1 MGRHDNRKEAMEI
14 VFEDDWL
21 IVVNKPS
28 GLLSVATNKG
38 GSKGPEVTAHSLL
51 MDYMAE
57 QQGRRGGRG
66 RGRDMAGNNSQN
78 LPRIFIVHRLDRD
91 TSGLVVVA
99 KDEETKHALQ
109 DNWSEVVQERK
120 YVAVHEGHID
130 SEDGWIESWLYEHPK
145 SLKVH
150 AFELRE
156 GDTPER
162 PPRKEWQYASTHCK
176 TIGHLTINEEQY
188 TRVEFELETGRKNQI
203 RVHSQ
208 WIGHPIAGDKK
219 YGAATNPFGRLALHA
234 QTLSFIHPWT
244 GQTVRFTSLLP
255 RLFNRR

>member
-38 GSKGPEVTAHSLL
+38 GSKGPEVTAYSLL

-91 TSGLVVVA
+91 TSGLLVFA
-99 KDEETKHALQ
+99 KDEDTKLSLQ
-109 DNWSEVVQERK
+109 ENWNEAVLERK
-120 YVAVHEGHID
+120 YVAVLEGRIED
-130 SEDGWIESWLYEHPK
+130 SEGWIETWLYENPK
-145 SLKVH
+145 SMKVH
-150 AFELRE
+150 CYPI
-156 GDTPER
+156 DER
-162 PPRKEWQYASTHCK
+162 DIVAARDGRCVFAERNGWKYASTHCLTTLK
-176 TIGHLTINEEQY
+176 AVSYTHLT
-188 TRVEFELETGRKNQI
+188 L
-203 RVHSQ
+203 
-208 WIGHPIAGDKK
+208 P
-219 YGAATNPFGRLALHA
+219 TN
-234 QTLSFIHPWT
+234 
-244 GQTVRFTSLLP
+244 
-255 RLFNRR
+255 

>member
-66 RGRDMAGNNSQN
+66 RGRDMDGNNSQN

-91 TSGLVVVA
+91 TSGLVVFA
-99 KDEETKHALQ
+99 KDVETKHALQ

-120 YVAVHEGHID
+120 YVAVLEGHID

>member
-38 GSKGPEVTAHSLL
+38 GSKGQEVTAHSLL

-91 TSGLVVVA
+91 TSGLVVFA

-120 YVAVHEGHID
+120 YVAVLEGHID

-188 TRVEFELETGRKNQI
+188 TKVEFELETGRKNQI

>member
-1 MGRHDNRKEAMEI
+1 MRPIVREKPLKQIHIMGKHGNREEGMEI
-14 VFEDDWL
+14 IFEDDWL

-38 GSKGPEVTAHSLL
+38 GNKGSEVTAHSLL
-51 MDYMAE
+51 MEYMGE
-57 QQGRRGGRG
+57 QGSG
-66 RGRDMAGNNSQN
+66 
-78 LPRIFIVHRLDRD
+78 RIFIVHRLDRD
-91 TSGLVVVA
+91 TSGLIVFA
-99 KDEETKHALQ
+99 KDEETKRALQ
-109 DNWSEVVQERK
+109 DNWNEVVQERK
-120 YVAVHEGHID
+120 YVAVLEGHID

-150 AFELRE
+150 AYELRQ

-162 PPRKEWQYASTHCK
+162 PPRKEWQYASTHCQ
-176 TIGHLTINEEQY
+176 TIGHLTIDEEQY
-188 TRVEFELETGRKNQI
+188 TKVEFELETGRKNQI

-219 YGAATNPFGRLALHA
+219 YGAVTNPFGRLALHA

-244 GQTVRFTSLLP
+244 GQTVRFTSRLP

>member
-1 MGRHDNRKEAMEI
+1 MGKHGNREEGMEI
-14 VFEDDWL
+14 IFEDDWL

-38 GSKGPEVTAHSLL
+38 GNKGPEVTAHSLL
-51 MDYMAE
+51 MEYMAE
-57 QQGRRGGRG
+57 QGSG
-66 RGRDMAGNNSQN
+66 
-78 LPRIFIVHRLDRD
+78 RIFIVHRLDRD
-91 TSGLVVVA
+91 TSGLVVFA

-120 YVAVHEGHID
+120 YVAVLEGHID

>member
-1 MGRHDNRKEAMEI
+1 MSKHRNREEGMEI
-14 VFEDDWL
+14 IFEDDWL

-38 GSKGPEVTAHSLL
+38 GNKGPEVTAHSLL
-51 MDYMAE
+51 MEYMAE
-57 QQGRRGGRG
+57 QGSG
-66 RGRDMAGNNSQN
+66 
-78 LPRIFIVHRLDRD
+78 RIFIVHRLDRD
-91 TSGLVVVA
+91 TSGLIVFA
-99 KDEETKHALQ
+99 KDEETKRALQ
-109 DNWSEVVQERK
+109 DNWNEVVQERK
-120 YVAVHEGHID
+120 YVAVLEGHID

-150 AFELRE
+150 AYELRE

-162 PPRKEWQYASTHCK
+162 PPRKEWLYASTHCQ
-176 TIGHLTINEEQY
+176 TIGHITINEEQY
-188 TRVEFELETGRKNQI
+188 TKVEFELETGRKNQI

-244 GQTVRFTSLLP
+244 GQTVRFTSRLP